1 MASSSHYRVT
11 NDLQYQVI
19 ENTSDAK
26 LDTFLET
33 VEKATIKILVKSE
46 DELVFDVIGI
56 DAPIANALR
65 RILLAEVCYSTI
77 NIKIDYLHR

>member
-1 MASSSHYRVT
+1 MSSSGHYRVT
-11 NDLQYQVI
+11 NDLQYQII
-19 ENTSDAK
+19 EGTSDTK
-26 LDTFLET
+26 LDKFLET

-65 RILLAEVCYSTI
+65 RILLAEVCYSTTCI
-77 NIKIDYLHR
+77 I

>member
-19 ENTSDAK
+19 ENTSDTR
-26 LDTFLET
+26 LDKFLET

-77 NIKIDYLHR
+77 SII